1 MNPFARQ
8 QNPSNVELIKMFL
21 GLFTLV
27 PLRLVLFLLT
37 TCLGACVVLFCHTVQ
52 WHSLAIYGLRVTCRT
67 MLFCVGYHYIP
78 FHGRLPTHNRP
89 SIVVCNHLSFVEVLH
104 LTYLLGGH
112 KGVCFVAKQ
121 SIFNTPLIGRIA
133 QDVLN
138 CIGVNRDALPS
149 SSVQTSSQTSSQ
161 TSVQTANMTS
171 TQQILERVQ
180 RQQTTTTSDPS
191 GPLILFPEGT
201 TSNGVHLLTFKTGA
215 FVPLRPV
222 LPILYSFPRSGS
234 FVPTYESIWTPI
246 YVWRTLCQPW
256 NNLTCVALDPIAPT
270 AANTTPREYATT
282 VQRTMAKHLGIDT
295 IPQGYKD
302 KLVYHDRLRAQYKSH
317 PRGAIYAMV
326 FEPMGRSGIQEKER

>member
-1 MNPFARQ
+1 M
-8 QNPSNVELIKMFL
+8 
-21 GLFTLV
+21 
-27 PLRLVLFLLT
+27 
-37 TCLGACVVLFCHTVQ
+37 
-52 WHSLAIYGLRVTCRT
+52 
-67 MLFCVGYHYIP
+67 
-78 FHGRLPTHNRP
+78 
-89 SIVVCNHLSFVEVLH
+89 
-104 LTYLLGGH
+104 
-112 KGVCFVAKQ
+112 AKQ
-121 SIFNTPLIGRIA
+121 SIFNIPLVGRVA
-133 QDVLN
+133 QDVLK
-138 CIGVNRDALPS
+138 CIGVNRGALPS
-149 SSVQTSSQTSSQ
+149 SSS
-161 TSVQTANMTS
+161 QTANTTS

-180 RQQTTTTSDPS
+180 RQQTTSDPS

-282 VQRTMAKHLGIDT
+282 VQRTMAKHLGITT
-295 IPQGYKD
+295 IPQEYND

-326 FEPMGRSGIQEKER
+326 FEPMGRSGQEKER